1 MSFSQNIISYQF
13 IDIQNSKFIEFDNV
27 TCTNLNLD
35 KNKKHDGGCF
45 RFNNILTSHLKY
57 VRIDNSYSYST
68 TVGIK
73 FIDSINTIEYLSINY
88 NFNNSKQ
95 VQNFN

>member
-35 KNKKHDGGCF
+35 KNKKHDGGGCF

-73 FIDSINTIEYLSINY
+73 FIDIFNTIEYLSIN
-88 NFNNSKQ
+88 
-95 VQNFN
+95 